1 MVNAMRKVNL
11 LLMVMAF
18 AATFQGCQ
26 QADDKGASA
35 PIQINNEL
43 TADEISKGILS
54 PEVLW
59 KFGRVSGAEVSPCG
73 KMVVYGIGRYSVPDN
88 KGVTN
93 LFIVDVEGGE
103 PRQLTDNAG
112 SEFDAH
118 WRPDGKRIGFIS
130 TRGGSAQMWEMNP
143 DGTDMVQVT
152 NIEDGINTFKYAPSG
167 DRILY
172 TKDVKFVKVTGA
184 ELHPDMPKST
194 MKVYDNLMARH
205 WDHWEDGAY
214 SHIFVADYN
223 NGKVGAGKDIME
235 GEIFEAPLS
244 PYFDAG
250 DITFSPCGKMIVY
263 ACKKQYGRDFAVS
276 TNSDL
281 FLYNIETGE
290 TKNLTEENV
299 GYDKYPAFSPD
310 GKMLAWQSME
320 TPGYESDKH
329 RLFVMDLATGTKQ
342 YLTKNF
348 DQNADQITWSA
359 DGKFIYFISGT
370 KGTEQL
376 YKMDPQ
382 TLEIAQITTG
392 KHNYSWF
399 GFGNGA
405 LVAQKMSMSM
415 AAELVRV
422 DEATGADTQLTFTNK
437 NIYENIKMGEVQ
449 ERWVKTTDGKD
460 MLVWVILPPNFD
472 ATKKYPALLYCQ
484 GGPQS
489 TVGHFFSYR
498 WNFQIMAAHGYV
510 VVAPNRRGV
519 PSFGQEWNAQI
530 SGDYSGQNIKDYL
543 SAIDD
548 VAKESWVDAERL
560 GAVGASYGGYS
571 VYYLAGMHN
580 KRFKAFIAHNGM
592 YNFESFYAATEETF
606 FPNHDFGGS
615 YWDKENKVAQR
626 TFANSPHKLVQNWD
640 TPIMVIVGENDFR
653 IPYTEGLQAFNAAQL
668 RGVPSKLLMFHNE
681 NHFVTKPQNAIIW
694 QREFFGW
701 LDQWLKK

>member
-73 KMVVYGIGRYSVPDN
+73 KMVVYGISRYSVPDN

-184 ELHPDMPKST
+184 EIHPDMPKST

-489 TVGHFFSYR
+489 TVGQFFSYR

-548 VAKESWVDAERL
+548 VAKESWVDADRL

-694 QREFFGW
+694 QREFFEW

>member
-73 KMVVYGIGRYSVPDN
+73 KMVVYGISRYSVPDN

-184 ELHPDMPKST
+184 EIHPDMPKST

-250 DITFSPCGKMIVY
+250 DITFSPCGNMIVY

-489 TVGHFFSYR
+489 TVGQFFSYR

-548 VAKESWVDAERL
+548 VAKESWVDADRL

>member
-73 KMVVYGIGRYSVPDN
+73 KMVVYGISRYSVPDN

-93 LFIVDVEGGE
+93 LFIVDVDGGE
-103 PRQLTDNAG
+103 PGQLTDNAG

-250 DITFSPCGKMIVY
+250 DITFSPCGKKIVY

-489 TVGHFFSYR
+489 TVGQFFSYR

>member
-1 MVNAMRKVNL
+1 
-11 LLMVMAF
+11 MVMAF

-73 KMVVYGIGRYSVPDN
+73 KMVVYGISRYSVPDN

-184 ELHPDMPKST
+184 EIHPDMPKST

-489 TVGHFFSYR
+489 TVGQFFSYR

-548 VAKESWVDAERL
+548 VAKESWVDADRL

>member
-73 KMVVYGIGRYSVPDN
+73 KMVVYGISRYSVPDN

-184 ELHPDMPKST
+184 EIHPDMPKST

-244 PYFDAG
+244 PYFDAA

-489 TVGHFFSYR
+489 TVGQFFSYR

-548 VAKESWVDAERL
+548 VAKESWVDADRL

>member
-73 KMVVYGIGRYSVPDN
+73 KMVVYGISRYSVPDN

-172 TKDVKFVKVTGA
+172 TKDVKFVKITGA
-184 ELHPDMPKST
+184 EIHPDMPKST

-223 NGKVGAGKDIME
+223 NGKVGTGKDIME

-489 TVGHFFSYR
+489 TVGQFFSYR

-548 VAKESWVDAERL
+548 VAKESWVDADRL

>member
-11 LLMVMAF
+11 LLMVMTF

-73 KMVVYGIGRYSVPDN
+73 KMVVYGISRYSVPDN

-184 ELHPDMPKST
+184 EIHPDMPKST

-250 DITFSPCGKMIVY
+250 DITFSPCGNMIVY

-290 TKNLTEENV
+290 TKNLTGENV

-422 DEATGADTQLTFTNK
+422 DEATGVDTQLTFTNK

-489 TVGHFFSYR
+489 TVGQFFSYR

-548 VAKESWVDAERL
+548 VAKESWVDADRL

>member
-26 QADDKGASA
+26 QADDKGLAL
-35 PIQINNEL
+35 PFRL
-43 TADEISKGILS
+43 TMVTADEISKGILS

-73 KMVVYGIGRYSVPDN
+73 KMVVYGISRYSVPDN

-382 TLEIAQITTG
+382 TLEIVQITTG

-489 TVGHFFSYR
+489 TVGQFFSYR

-548 VAKESWVDAERL
+548 VAKESWVDADRL

>member
-73 KMVVYGIGRYSVPDN
+73 KMVVYGISRYSVPDN

-184 ELHPDMPKST
+184 EIHPDMPKST

-223 NGKVGAGKDIME
+223 NGKVGTGKDIME

-489 TVGHFFSYR
+489 TVGQFFSYR

-548 VAKESWVDAERL
+548 VAKESWVDADRL

>member
-1 MVNAMRKVNL
+1 MRKVNL

-73 KMVVYGIGRYSVPDN
+73 KMVVYGISRYSVPDN

-184 ELHPDMPKST
+184 EIHPDMPKST

-382 TLEIAQITTG
+382 TLEIVQITTG

-489 TVGHFFSYR
+489 TVGQFFSYR

-548 VAKESWVDAERL
+548 VAKESW
-560 GAVGASYGGYS
+560 
-571 VYYLAGMHN
+571 
-580 KRFKAFIAHNGM
+580 
-592 YNFESFYAATEETF
+592 
-606 FPNHDFGGS
+606 
-615 YWDKENKVAQR
+615 
-626 TFANSPHKLVQNWD
+626 
-640 TPIMVIVGENDFR
+640 
-653 IPYTEGLQAFNAAQL
+653 
-668 RGVPSKLLMFHNE
+668 
-681 NHFVTKPQNAIIW
+681 
-694 QREFFGW
+694 
-701 LDQWLKK
+701 

>member
-26 QADDKGASA
+26 QADDKGASS

-73 KMVVYGIGRYSVPDN
+73 KMVVYGISRYSVPDN

-184 ELHPDMPKST
+184 EIHPDMPKST

-250 DITFSPCGKMIVY
+250 DIIFSPCGKMIVY

-359 DGKFIYFISGT
+359 DGKFIYFISGI

-382 TLEIAQITTG
+382 TLEIAQITIG

-437 NIYENIKMGEVQ
+437 SIYENIKMGEVQ

-489 TVGHFFSYR
+489 TVGQFFSYR

-548 VAKESWVDAERL
+548 VAKESWVDADRL

>member
-73 KMVVYGIGRYSVPDN
+73 KMVVYGISRYSVPDN

-223 NGKVGAGKDIME
+223 NGKVGTGKDIME

-359 DGKFIYFISGT
+359 DGKFIYFISGI

-376 YKMDPQ
+376 YKMDHQ

-489 TVGHFFSYR
+489 TVGQFFSYR

>member
-73 KMVVYGIGRYSVPDN
+73 KMVVYGISRYSVPDN

-93 LFIVDVEGGE
+93 LFIVDVDGGE

-130 TRGGSAQMWEMNP
+130 TRGGSAQIWEMNP
-143 DGTDMVQVT
+143 DGTNMVQVT
-152 NIEDGINTFKYAPSG
+152 NIEEGINTFKYAPSG

-184 ELHPDMPKST
+184 EIHPDMPKST

-214 SHIFVADYN
+214 SHIFVADYT

-244 PYFDAG
+244 PYFDAA

-276 TNSDL
+276 TNADL

-359 DGKFIYFISGT
+359 DGKFIYFISGI

-489 TVGHFFSYR
+489 TVGQFFSYR

-548 VAKESWVDAERL
+548 VAKESWVDADRL

-640 TPIMVIVGENDFR
+640 TPIMVVVGENDFR

-681 NHFVTKPQNAIIW
+681 THFVTKPQNAIIW

>member
-73 KMVVYGIGRYSVPDN
+73 KMVVYGISRYSVPDN

-93 LFIVDVEGGE
+93 LFIVDVDGGE

-118 WRPDGKRIGFIS
+118 WRSDGKRIGFIS

-184 ELHPDMPKST
+184 EIHPDMPKST

-223 NGKVGAGKDIME
+223 NGKVGTGKDIME

-244 PYFDAG
+244 PYFDVA

-489 TVGHFFSYR
+489 TVGQFFSYR

-548 VAKESWVDAERL
+548 VAKESWVDADRL

>member
-1 MVNAMRKVNL
+1 
-11 LLMVMAF
+11 MVMAF

-73 KMVVYGIGRYSVPDN
+73 KMVVYGISRYSVPDN

-172 TKDVKFVKVTGA
+172 TKDIKFVKVTGA
-184 ELHPDMPKST
+184 EIHPDMPKST

-223 NGKVGAGKDIME
+223 NGKVGTGKDIME

-489 TVGHFFSYR
+489 TVGQFFSYR

-548 VAKESWVDAERL
+548 VAKEPWVDADRL

-681 NHFVTKPQNAIIW
+681 NHFVTKPQNGIIW

>member
-73 KMVVYGIGRYSVPDN
+73 KMVVYGISRYSVPDN

-152 NIEDGINTFKYAPSG
+152 NIEDGINTFRYAPSG

-184 ELHPDMPKST
+184 EIHPDMPKST

-223 NGKVGAGKDIME
+223 NGKVGTGKDIME

-489 TVGHFFSYR
+489 TVGQFFSYR

-548 VAKESWVDAERL
+548 VAKESWVDADRL

>member
-73 KMVVYGIGRYSVPDN
+73 KMVVYGISRYSVPDN

-184 ELHPDMPKST
+184 EIHPDMPKST

-382 TLEIAQITTG
+382 TLEIVQITTG

-489 TVGHFFSYR
+489 TVGQFFSYR

-548 VAKESWVDAERL
+548 VAKESWVDADRL

>member
-73 KMVVYGIGRYSVPDN
+73 KMVVYGISRYSVPDN

-184 ELHPDMPKST
+184 EIHPDMPKST

-244 PYFDAG
+244 PYFDAA

-382 TLEIAQITTG
+382 TLEIVQITTG

-489 TVGHFFSYR
+489 TVGQFFSYR

-548 VAKESWVDAERL
+548 VAKESWVDADRL

>member
-73 KMVVYGIGRYSVPDN
+73 KMVVYGISRYSVPDN

-184 ELHPDMPKST
+184 EIHPDMPKST

-223 NGKVGAGKDIME
+223 NGNVGAGKDIME

-422 DEATGADTQLTFTNK
+422 DEATGVDTQLTFTNK

-489 TVGHFFSYR
+489 TVGQFFSYR

-548 VAKESWVDAERL
+548 VAKESWVDADRL

>member
-73 KMVVYGIGRYSVPDN
+73 KMVVYGISRYSVPDN

-184 ELHPDMPKST
+184 EIHPDMPKST

-422 DEATGADTQLTFTNK
+422 DEATGVDTQLTFTNK

-489 TVGHFFSYR
+489 TVGQFFSYR

-548 VAKESWVDAERL
+548 VAKESWVDADRL

>member
-73 KMVVYGIGRYSVPDN
+73 KMVVYGISRYSVPDN

-152 NIEDGINTFKYAPSG
+152 NIEDGINSFKYAPSG

-184 ELHPDMPKST
+184 EIHPDMPKST

-489 TVGHFFSYR
+489 TVGQFFSYR

-548 VAKESWVDAERL
+548 VAKESWVDADRL

>member
-1 MVNAMRKVNL
+1 MRKVNL

-73 KMVVYGIGRYSVPDN
+73 KMVVYGISRYSVPDN

-184 ELHPDMPKST
+184 EIHPDMPKST

-244 PYFDAG
+244 PYFDAA

-382 TLEIAQITTG
+382 TLEIVQITTG

-489 TVGHFFSYR
+489 TVGQFFSYR

-548 VAKESWVDAERL
+548 VAKESWVDADRL

>member
-1 MVNAMRKVNL
+1 MRKVNL

-73 KMVVYGIGRYSVPDN
+73 KMVVYGISRYSVPDN

-172 TKDVKFVKVTGA
+172 TKDIKFVKVTGA
-184 ELHPDMPKST
+184 EIHPDMPKST

-223 NGKVGAGKDIME
+223 NGKVGTGKDIME

-489 TVGHFFSYR
+489 TVGQFFSYR

-548 VAKESWVDAERL
+548 VAKEPWVDADRL

-681 NHFVTKPQNAIIW
+681 NHFVTKPQNGIIW

>member
-1 MVNAMRKVNL
+1 
-11 LLMVMAF
+11 
-18 AATFQGCQ
+18 
-26 QADDKGASA
+26 
-35 PIQINNEL
+35 
-43 TADEISKGILS
+43 
-54 PEVLW
+54 
-59 KFGRVSGAEVSPCG
+59 
-73 KMVVYGIGRYSVPDN
+73 
-88 KGVTN
+88 
-93 LFIVDVEGGE
+93 
-103 PRQLTDNAG
+103 
-112 SEFDAH
+112 
-118 WRPDGKRIGFIS
+118 
-130 TRGGSAQMWEMNP
+130 
-143 DGTDMVQVT
+143 
-152 NIEDGINTFKYAPSG
+152 
-167 DRILY
+167 
-172 TKDVKFVKVTGA
+172 
-184 ELHPDMPKST
+184 
-194 MKVYDNLMARH
+194 
-205 WDHWEDGAY
+205 
-214 SHIFVADYN
+214 
-223 NGKVGAGKDIME
+223 
-235 GEIFEAPLS
+235 
-244 PYFDAG
+244 
-250 DITFSPCGKMIVY
+250 
-263 ACKKQYGRDFAVS
+263 
-276 TNSDL
+276 
-281 FLYNIETGE
+281 
-290 TKNLTEENV
+290 
-299 GYDKYPAFSPD
+299 
-310 GKMLAWQSME
+310 
-320 TPGYESDKH
+320 
-329 RLFVMDLATGTKQ
+329 
-342 YLTKNF
+342 
-348 DQNADQITWSA
+348 
-359 DGKFIYFISGT
+359 
-370 KGTEQL
+370 
-376 YKMDPQ
+376 MDPQ

-489 TVGHFFSYR
+489 TVGQFFSYR

-548 VAKESWVDAERL
+548 VAKESWVDADRL

>member
-73 KMVVYGIGRYSVPDN
+73 KMVVYGISRYSVPDN

-184 ELHPDMPKST
+184 EIHPDMPKST

-250 DITFSPCGKMIVY
+250 DITFSPCGKMIAY

-489 TVGHFFSYR
+489 TVGQFFSYR

-548 VAKESWVDAERL
+548 VAKESWVDATRL

>member
-73 KMVVYGIGRYSVPDN
+73 KMVVYGISRYSVPDN

-184 ELHPDMPKST
+184 EIHPDMPKST

-223 NGKVGAGKDIME
+223 NGKVGTGKDIME

-299 GYDKYPAFSPD
+299 GYDKYPSFSPD

-329 RLFVMDLATGTKQ
+329 RLFVMDLATETKQ

-489 TVGHFFSYR
+489 TVGQFFSYR

-548 VAKESWVDAERL
+548 VAKESWVDADRL

>member
-223 NGKVGAGKDIME
+223 NGKVGTDKDIME

-244 PYFDAG
+244 PYFDPG

-489 TVGHFFSYR
+489 TVGQFFSYR

-548 VAKESWVDAERL
+548 VAKESWVDADRL